1 MPGHPGTAVH
11 DNMKKK
17 PRGAAPSQVARTM
30 AVYTGS
36 FTGIQDLSSVL
47 YLGCKTA
54 DIFVVVGL

>member
-17 PRGAAPSQVARTM
+17 PRGAAPSQVAQT
-30 AVYTGS
+30 VYTGS
-36 FTGIQDLSSVL
+36 FTGIQDLRSVL

>member
-17 PRGAAPSQVARTM
+17 RRGAAPSQVAQTM

-36 FTGIQDLSSVL
+36 LIGIQDLSSVL

-54 DIFVVVGL
+54 DIFVVIGL